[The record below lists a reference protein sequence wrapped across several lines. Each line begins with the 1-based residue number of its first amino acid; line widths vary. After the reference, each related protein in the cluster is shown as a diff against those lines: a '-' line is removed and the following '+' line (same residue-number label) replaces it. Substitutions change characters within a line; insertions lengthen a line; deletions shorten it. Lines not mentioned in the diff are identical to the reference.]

1 MADDPERL
9 SGVAPSVEAA
19 TSSTVAVTAP
29 SGIEGAPEVRPA
41 FAVIDRA
48 SYQVRGEIAR
58 GGLGRILEARD
69 QRLDRP
75 VAIKELLPEHLE
87 AGGLAGRFARE
98 ALLTARLQH
107 PAIVPVYEAGL
118 WPDGAPFYA
127 MKLVE
132 GESLEAAVRA
142 RPTLEERLGL
152 LPHVIDV
159 ANALAYAHGRRIIHR
174 DLKPANVLVGSFGE
188 TVVID
193 WGLAKELDSPDLE
206 IPPAP
211 AFSPSWRNL
220 GETQAG
226 AVVGTPGYM
235 APEQAR
241 GDAADERSDVY
252 AIGAMLYTLLVG
264 RAP

>member
-1 MADDPERL
+1 MVSDPDDRSDGDTDPVQPTGPTVAASGREL
-9 SGVAPSVEAA
+9 SGTPDVGPALAVVDR
-19 TSSTVAVTAP
+19 TVY
-29 SGIEGAPEVRPA
+29 E
-41 FAVIDRA
+41 
-48 SYQVRGEIAR
+48 VRGEIAR

-75 VAIKELLPEHLE
+75 VAIKELLAEHL
-87 AGGLAGRFARE
+87 ATGGLAGRFARE

-118 WPDGAPFYA
+118 WPDGAPFYT

-174 DLKPANVLVGSFGE
+174 DLKPANVLVGAFGE

-193 WGLAKELDSPDLE
+193 WGLAKQLG
-206 IPPAP
+206 PPGEAP
-211 AFSPSWRNL
+211 MSSLPPR
-220 GETQAG
+220 
-226 AVVGTPGYM
+226 
-235 APEQAR
+235 
-241 GDAADERSDVY
+241 AAAS
-252 AIGAMLYTLLVG
+252 
-264 RAP
+264 